1 MLRVPTPF
9 PDELERL
16 IHNTI
21 GCGIQVHRL
30 LGPGLLERIYVRA
43 LCLELEAS
51 GLAFEMER
59 LFPVFYRG
67 HLLREQRVDLV
78 VGGQLVVEAKA
89 VDHIN
94 PVHHAQVMS
103 YLRVSGLKV
112 ALLMNFNVAF
122 RMD

>member
-1 MLRVPTPF
+1 MLRVPTSF

-30 LGPGLLERIYVRA
+30 LGPGL
-43 LCLELEAS
+43 
-51 GLAFEMER
+51 
-59 LFPVFYRG
+59 
-67 HLLREQRVDLV
+67 
-78 VGGQLVVEAKA
+78 
-89 VDHIN
+89 HIN

-112 ALLMNFNVAF
+112 ALLMNFNVAVLPDGLK
-122 RMD
+122 RIVLT